1 MTTIKLLTSPDQRS
15 TGAMFTSALGEKV
28 LVFAYPTSFNRV
40 SCESMMA
47 KVALA
52 TKELNAFIDTRMTTA
67 PEANQ

>member
-1 MTTIKLLTSPDQRS
+1 MTTIKLLTSPYQRS
-15 TGAMFTSALGEKV
+15 RRALFISALGEKV
-28 LVFAYPTSFNRV
+28 LVFAYPTSFNCV

-52 TKELNAFIDTRMTTA
+52 TKELNASMDTRMTTA